1 VVVGGFDELFADQQ
15 ERLLRLCWLLTLDE
29 QIATEVAQETLA
41 RAWRDWP
48 KLNNPGFDVG
58 AWLRRE
64 AVNLCWDRSRRRTT
78 RRRRAHLVASPRVS
92 TDVQADVDLHRAIS
106 RLSDRQRQ
114 VVVLRYWDDL
124 DLAGC
129 ADAMSVSVSSVK
141 QHLAR
146 AHAGLARAPELA
158 KDDR

>member
-1 VVVGGFDELFADQQ
+1 MVVGGFDELFADQQ

-29 QIATEVAQETLA
+29 QVAAEVAQETLA

-48 KLNNPGFDVG
+48 ELNSPGFDAN
-58 AWLRRE
+58 AWLRRV
-64 AVNLCWDRSRRRTT
+64 AVNLCWDRSRRRAA
-78 RRRRAHLVASPRVS
+78 RKRRAHLVVSPRVS
-92 TDVQADVDLHRAIS
+92 ADALADVDLHRAIA

-129 ADAMSVSVSSVK
+129 ADAMSVSVGSVK